1 MVTRRSLL
9 SLPLGLAAGALASVT
24 ARDANAQDGG
34 KVSSP
39 VSPNRSAGALQ
50 FSFTAIDGGP
60 LPLSQFAGRA
70 LLIVNTAS
78 KCGFTPQYRGLQ
90 ELWMRLG
97 PRGLTII
104 GVPSN
109 DFGGQEPGSNADIAE
124 FCGRD
129 YGVTFP
135 MAGKE
140 RVLGESAHPFFVWAA
155 RQRPTETPGWNFH
168 KYLIGRDGR
177 MLGSFATRIAP
188 NDPRLVTAIEQA
200 LAKAAS

>member
-1 MVTRRSLL
+1 MITRRSLL
-9 SLPLGLAAGALASVT
+9 AMPFAMPLGLAAVPAGEALA
-24 ARDANAQDGG
+24 QM
-34 KVSSP
+34 
-39 VSPNRSAGALQ
+39 SPNRAAGALQ
-50 FSFTAIDGGP
+50 FAFTRIDGAP
-60 LPLSQFAGRA
+60 MPLSQFAGGV

-78 KCGFTPQYRGLQ
+78 RCGFTPQYRGLQ
-90 ELWMRLG
+90 ELWTRHRA
-97 PRGLTII
+97 RGLTII

-109 DFGGQEPGSNADIAE
+109 DFGGQEPGSNAEIAE

-140 RVLGESAHPFFVWAA
+140 RVLGDGAHPFYRWAA

-177 MLGSFATRIAP
+177 LLGSFATRIAP
-188 NDPRLVTAIEQA
+188 NDPRLTAAIEQA
-200 LAKAAS
+200 LAQGPS

>member
-1 MVTRRSLL
+1 MTDAV
-9 SLPLGLAAGALASVT
+9 
-24 ARDANAQDGG
+24 ARKANAQGPN
-34 KVSSP
+34 KVSP
-39 VSPNRSAGALQ
+39 NQTSPNRSAGALQ
-50 FSFTAIDGGP
+50 FAFTTIDGAP
-60 LPLSQFAGRA
+60 MPLSQFAGRV

-90 ELWMRLG
+90 ELWTRHG
-97 PRGLTII
+97 ARGLTII

-109 DFGGQEPGSNADIAE
+109 DFGGQEPGTNADIAE

-140 RVLGESAHPFFVWAA
+140 RVQGEGAHPFYVWAA

-177 MLGSFATRIAP
+177 LIGAYATRIAP
-188 NDPRLVTAIEQA
+188 NDPRLTTAIEQA
-200 LAKAAS
+200 LAQGSS